1 MILTSDT
8 AQRGP
13 GSGTGP
19 RSALG
24 PVRRSGVTAFPAVE
38 PSALARC
45 IGVDTATFAGRYW
58 GRQPLLTG
66 AADTDFADLLDA
78 RGVDELVSTRGLRTP
93 FLRMANKGDVLA
105 ASRFTRSG
113 GSGAG
118 IGDQVADDK
127 VLAELSAGSTLV
139 LQALHRTWPPLIR
152 FAAALSAEL
161 GHPVQINAYITPPQ
175 NQGFAAH
182 YDNHDVFVLQVA
194 GGKRWT
200 VHEPVL
206 RDPLPEQKW
215 EQYRVEVAA
224 RAAEAPVLDTVL
236 RPGDAL
242 YLPRGYLHSA
252 AALGELSIHLT
263 VGVHPVT
270 RMTLLR
276 ELLESSSVDSALR
289 TSLPLGVDLSDP
301 AVLAPHLAAAASAL
315 AQFAAQV
322 DATPD
327 AALTKSL
334 AAQMGIGLA
343 ESTRPE
349 PISPLAQSAAVAALQ
364 SDTVLRARAGL
375 RFSSVERGGELV
387 LRYLD
392 QTLSLPVVATDAVL
406 YALSAEF
413 FVPADLPGLDA
424 DEQLVLARRL
434 LREALAVPV
443 GSLPQ

>member
-1 MILTSDT
+1 MLTS
-8 AQRGP
+8 
-13 GSGTGP
+13 
-19 RSALG
+19 
-24 PVRRSGVTAFPAVE
+24 
-38 PSALARC
+38 
-45 IGVDTATFAGRYW
+45 
-58 GRQPLLTG
+58 
-66 AADTDFADLLDA
+66 AADTDFADLLDTRA
-78 RGVDELVSTRGLRTP
+78 VDELVSTRGLRTP
-93 FLRMANKGDVLA
+93 FLRMANRGDVLA
-105 ASRFTRSG
+105 GSRFTRSG

-139 LQALHRTWPPLIR
+139 LQALHRTWPPLVR
-152 FAAALSAEL
+152 FTAALAAEL
-161 GHPVQINAYITPPQ
+161 GHPVQVNAYITPPQ

-182 YDNHDVFVLQVA
+182 YDNHDVFVLQIA

-215 EQYRVEVAA
+215 EQRRAEVAA
-224 RAAEAPVLDTVL
+224 RAAEPPVLDTVL
-236 RPGDAL
+236 HAGDAL

-263 VGVHPVT
+263 VGVHPVS

-276 ELLESSSVDSALR
+276 ELLDSSSVDPALR
-289 TSLPLGVDLSDP
+289 ESLPLGVDLSDP
-301 AVLAPHLAAAASAL
+301 AVLAPQLAAAASAL
-315 AQFAAQV
+315 AGFAAEL

-327 AALTKSL
+327 APVTQSL
-334 AAQMGIGLA
+334 AARMGASLA

-364 SDTVLRARAGL
+364 PSTVLRARAGL
-375 RFSSVERGGELV
+375 RYTGVERNGQLV
-387 LRYLD
+387 LSYLD
-392 QTLSLPVVATDAVL
+392 RTLSIPVSATEAVL

-413 FVPADLPGLDA
+413 FTPADLPALAA

-443 GSLPQ
+443 GSLRQ